1 MVGAPTGGPAS
12 AIPFP
17 PTPLETA
24 VDTATQAWLI
34 SQLGTA
40 TDLPDL
46 NARYTRLGAARPV
59 ALEILNQRLADLR
72 SQAATVSVSSVV
84 SVSIAENIKA
94 YERQIAALEAGGS
107 PAPGEPG
114 TVDDGTVLL
123 GSFRLVERGRR

>member
-1 MVGAPTGGPAS
+1 MDA
-12 AIPFP
+12 
-17 PTPLETA
+17 
-24 VDTATQAWLI
+24 ATQAWLI

-46 NARYTRLGAARPV
+46 NARYARLGAARTV
-59 ALEILNQRLADLR
+59 AIEILNQRLADLR

-114 TVDDGTVLL
+114 TSDDGTVLL